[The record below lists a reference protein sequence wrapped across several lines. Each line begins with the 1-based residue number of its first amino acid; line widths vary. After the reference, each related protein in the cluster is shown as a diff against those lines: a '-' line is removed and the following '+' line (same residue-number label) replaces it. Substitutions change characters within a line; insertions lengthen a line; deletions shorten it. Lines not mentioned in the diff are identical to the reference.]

1 MYRLLLEITDT
12 QETAQQKILGLKIES
27 EINTGD
33 AAKVAME
40 GFASKAKRAA
50 EVEEDPEAEL
60 KRQKREQDKIL
71 RDAKAEEKR
80 KNEQEAELAGT
91 TDYRAKAKLWLGS
104 IKSFLAKTRDT
115 MSMMRAK
122 GIKSASVTTGLKTS
136 WEDLKSYN
144 DKLDNALMTN
154 MVSPKLKALIQEV
167 NPVIEQC
174 KDNLAAALKAC
185 RKK

>member
-12 QETAQQKILGLKIES
+12 KETEQQKLLRLKIEA
-27 EINTGD
+27 EIKTGE
-33 AAKVAME
+33 AAAVAIE
-40 GFASKAKRAA
+40 GFASKAKRVA
-50 EVEEDPEAEL
+50 EVEDDPEAEL
-60 KRQKREQDKIL
+60 KRQKREQDKLL

-115 MSMMRAK
+115 MSMLKTK
-122 GIKSASVTTGLKTS
+122 GIKSTSVMTGLKTS
-136 WEDLKSYN
+136 WDDLKNYN

-154 MVSPKLKALIQEV
+154 MASPKLKALIHEV

-174 KDNLAAALKAC
+174 KGNLAAANKAS